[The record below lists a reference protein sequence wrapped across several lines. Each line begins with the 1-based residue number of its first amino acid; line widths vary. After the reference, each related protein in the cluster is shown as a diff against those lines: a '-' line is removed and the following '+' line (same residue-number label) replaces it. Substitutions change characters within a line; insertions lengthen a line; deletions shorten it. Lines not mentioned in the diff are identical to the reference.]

1 MNASAREI
9 MAYFTTDARNTM
21 ACYA

>member
-1 MNASAREI
+1 MNASAWKI
-9 MAYFTTDARNTM
+9 MAYFATDARNTM

>member
-1 MNASAREI
+1 MNASARKI
-9 MAYFTTDARNTM
+9 MAYFATDARTAV